1 MNSSIVRS
9 LSLLGILLFG
19 GCAARR
25 YQAAPI
31 VPTETASRFQ
41 SRNLNDAGLQA
52 FVEKNLGQPTTASP
66 PRTWDLRMLWLAA
79 EYFNPALEAARTRVT
94 ESEAAVVTAGAR
106 PNPTLGIAPGIP
118 SPYLLTLDFAV
129 PIETAGKRGYRIK
142 SAQGL
147 HQAAEFDLADTA
159 WKLRSSVR
167 VALVDYLLASKNLD
181 LLHSDEQIRDEQVR
195 LLDQRFAVGEIPR
208 PDLDLARIQL
218 SQTRLAISSAEGQ
231 VAQAK
236 AALAAAVGIS
246 VAALQGVEFSWTSL
260 ESPPSADSLSVEQL
274 QGEAVLNRLDVRR
287 FLAQYAAA
295 EADLQLEIA
304 KQYPDLAIGP
314 GYTYEEK
321 NNFFTIGISTTLPI
335 FNRNQGPIAEA
346 EARRKGAA
354 VAFLE
359 KQAQIIAES
368 EQALAVY
375 TAAVKEFT
383 EADASLRNLQ
393 NQQEQ
398 TMRRAV
404 GVGEEDRL
412 ALNGVRIESSVVARA
427 RLDALHR
434 ALIALGSLEDAIQ
447 RPLDPGD
454 LTTTPSNVPPP
465 NDFSSPDLPAKEPRQ

>member
-1 MNSSIVRS
+1 MNSPIVSS
-9 LSLLGILLFG
+9 LSLFGILLFA

-41 SRNLNDAGLQA
+41 SRNLSDPRLQA

-66 PRTWDLRMLWLAA
+66 PRTWDLRTLWLAA
-79 EYFNPALEAARTRVT
+79 QYFNPALEAARARVA

-106 PNPTLGIAPGIP
+106 PNPTVGIAPGVP

-129 PIETAGKRGYRIK
+129 PIETAGKRGYRIQ
-142 SAQGL
+142 SARSVN
-147 HQAAEFDLADTA
+147 QAAQFDLADTA
-159 WKLRSSVR
+159 WRLRTGVR
-167 VALVDYLLASKNLD
+167 AALLDYLLASRNLD
-181 LLHSDEQIRDEQVR
+181 LLRSDEQIRDEQVR
-195 LLDQRFAVGEIPR
+195 LLDERFAVGEIPR

-218 SQTRLAISSAEGQ
+218 SQTRLAISNAEGQ

-246 VAALQGVEFSWTSL
+246 VAAFQSVEFSWPGL
-260 ESPPSADSLSVEQL
+260 ESPPSAESLSAQQL
-274 QGEAVLNRLDVRR
+274 QRDAVLNRLDVRR
-287 FLAQYAAA
+287 SLAQYGVA

-321 NNFFTIGISTTLPI
+321 NNFFTIGISTTLPV

-346 EARRKGAA
+346 EARRKGVG

-359 KQAQIIAES
+359 KQAQVIAES

-375 TAAVKEFT
+375 TGAVKEFT
-383 EADASLRNLQ
+383 EADVSLRNLQ
-393 NQQEQ
+393 DQQEQ

-404 GVGEEDRL
+404 GVGQEDRL
-412 ALNGVRIESSVVARA
+412 ALSGVRIESSVTARA

-434 ALIALGSLEDAIQ
+434 ALTALGSLEDAVQ
-447 RPLDPGD
+447 RPLDSED
-454 LTTTPSNVPPP
+454 LTNTPSNPPP
-465 NDFSSPDLPAKEPRQ
+465 SNSSSPDSPTKEPKQ